1 MNYREIGNMRKKDLE
16 EIIYQPGAVLVAEI
30 SPERNKYFIQIAG
43 VHYKISS
50 KQFELLLQYGYFEE
64 NYEIDPLMGFETHIH
79 RRR

>member
-1 MNYREIGNMRKKDLE
+1 MRKKDLE
-16 EIIYQPGAVLVAEI
+16 EIMYQPGAVLVAEMA
-30 SPERNKYFIQIAG
+30 PERNKSFIRIAG

-64 NYEIDPLMGFETHIH
+64 QYEIDPAGIMGFEAHIH

>member
-1 MNYREIGNMRKKDLE
+1 MRKKDLE
-16 EIIYQPGAVLVAEI
+16 EIIFQPGAVLVAEI
-30 SPERNKYFIQIAG
+30 APERNKYFIRIAG

-64 NYEIDPLMGFETHIH
+64 QYEIDPAGIMGFEAHIH

>member
-1 MNYREIGNMRKKDLE
+1 MRKKDLE
-16 EIIYQPGAVLVAEI
+16 EIIFQPGAVLVAEI
-30 SPERNKYFIQIAG
+30 SPERNKYFIRIAG

-50 KQFELLLQYGYFEE
+50 KQYELLLQYGYFEE

>member
-1 MNYREIGNMRKKDLE
+1 MRKKDLE

-30 SPERNKYFIQIAG
+30 SPERNKYFIRNAG

-64 NYEIDPLMGFETHIH
+64 NYEIDTTCGMGFEMHIH

>member
-1 MNYREIGNMRKKDLE
+1 MRRKDLE

-30 SPERNKYFIQIAG
+30 SPERNKYFIRIAG

-64 NYEIDPLMGFETHIH
+64 QYEIDPAGTMGFEAHIH

>member
-1 MNYREIGNMRKKDLE
+1 MGNMRKKDLE
-16 EIIYQPGAVLVAEI
+16 EIIFQPGAVLVAEI
-30 SPERNKYFIQIAG
+30 SPERNKYFIRSAG

>member
-1 MNYREIGNMRKKDLE
+1 MKKKDLE

-30 SPERNKYFIQIAG
+30 SPERNKYFIRIAG

-64 NYEIDPLMGFETHIH
+64 NYEIDTTCGMGFEMHIH

>member
-1 MNYREIGNMRKKDLE
+1 MRKKDLE
-16 EIIYQPGAVLVAEI
+16 EIIFQPGAVLVAEI
-30 SPERNKYFIQIAG
+30 APERNKYFIRIAG

-64 NYEIDPLMGFETHIH
+64 NYEIDTTCGREFETHIH

>member
-1 MNYREIGNMRKKDLE
+1 MRRKDLE
-16 EIIYQPGAVLVAEI
+16 EIIFQPEAVLVAEI

-64 NYEIDPLMGFETHIH
+64 NYEIDSLMGFETHIH

>member
-1 MNYREIGNMRKKDLE
+1 MGNMRKKDLE

-30 SPERNKYFIQIAG
+30 SPERNKYFIRNAG

-50 KQFELLLQYGYFEE
+50 KQFDLLLQYGYFEE

>member
-1 MNYREIGNMRKKDLE
+1 MGNIRKKDLE
-16 EIIYQPGAVLVAEI
+16 EIIFRPGAVLVAEI